1 MSFAPPPG
9 PPPPSVPEGWT
20 TQYDD
25 NYKQWFFVNLATGR
39 SQWEPPQPTSTS
51 APSTQVHTPVPAS
64 EQAQSNTHT
73 DIPAP
78 PPSYEESGP
87 GNPSAVASAEATDK
101 KTAHSLPS
109 NNPYNGESASS
120 PGTPGASGSGSG
132 ARKDTVDSDAEL
144 AARLQA
150 EEDARAGSAAPGA
163 AAGYYNSNDSPHSQS
178 STPLASAG
186 DREKGKEKKKGFFSK
201 LMSKAASA
209 SGSRPGFAPP
219 HPHHQQPAAFGR
231 PPPGSY
237 GAPSPGPGYGGPG
250 GYYPP
255 QHGYGPPVGYGP
267 QPGYGYP
274 PHGFYGSGMQPQRR
288 HGGGGMGMAGAAALG
303 VGGGLIGGALLA
315 DAIDDDHD
323 YGGDYGGGD
332 FGGGDDFGGDF

>member
-39 SQWEPPQPTSTS
+39 SQWEPPQSTSTPT
-51 APSTQVHTPVPAS
+51 PSTPAQAPVPAS
-64 EQAQSNTHT
+64 ELTHSSGLT
-73 DIPAP
+73 DTPAP

-87 GNPSAVASAEATDK
+87 ANPSAIASAEATDK
-101 KTAHSLPS
+101 KTAHRFSS
-109 NNPYNGESASS
+109 NNPYKGESASS
-120 PGTPGASGSGSG
+120 PGTPGASGSGPG
-132 ARKDTVDSDAEL
+132 ATKDTVESDAEL

-150 EEDARAGSAAPGA
+150 EEDARAGSAA
-163 AAGYYNSNDSPHSQS
+163 AGYYDSNDAPHSPIPS
-178 STPLASAG
+178 ASAG
-186 DREKGKEKKKGFFSK
+186 DRDKGKEKKKGFFSK

-209 SGSRPGFAPP
+209 SGPRPGFAPP
-219 HPHHQQPAAFGR
+219 RPHHHQPAAFGH
-231 PPPGSY
+231 PPHGSY

-255 QHGYGPPVGYGP
+255 QHGYGPSVGYGP
-267 QPGYGYP
+267 QPAYGYP
-274 PHGFYGSGMQPQRR
+274 PQGYYGGGMQPQRR

-323 YGGDYGGGD
+323 YGGDYGGGGD